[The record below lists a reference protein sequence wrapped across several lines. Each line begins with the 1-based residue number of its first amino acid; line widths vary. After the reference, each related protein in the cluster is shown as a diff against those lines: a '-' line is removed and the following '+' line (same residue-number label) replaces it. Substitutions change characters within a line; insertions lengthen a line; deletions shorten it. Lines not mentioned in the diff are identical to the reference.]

1 MARTNSL
8 ADFLADIAAAIKE
21 KKSDS
26 TSISASDFDTEILA
40 LPSVDTSDANATAS
54 DIKQYKLAYVNGQKV
69 VGTVPD
75 KSNQTMSASGVRVQ
89 GNSVI
94 SSYNFISN
102 GLYVAP
108 NNNFAISAGA
118 TTVANAAGLTADKLI
133 QGVTVLG
140 VTGTHNPYQMRVYTS
155 VTTMNNDLAN
165 IPEGD
170 VVKVIEGNVTTLY
183 VKETTMKQLI
193 KAEDTISQ
201 EEYEELNDVADNILG
216 E

>member
-1 MARTNSL
+1 M
-8 ADFLADIAAAIKE
+8 
-21 KKSDS
+21 
-26 TSISASDFDTEILA
+26 
-40 LPSVDTSDANATAS
+40 
-54 DIKQYKLAYVNGQKV
+54 
-69 VGTVPD
+69 
-75 KSNQTMSASGVRVQ
+75 
-89 GNSVI
+89 
-94 SSYNFISN
+94 
-102 GLYVAP
+102 YVAP
-108 NNNFAISAGA
+108 NNNLSISVGV
-118 TTVANAAGLTADKLI
+118 TSVANAAGLTADKLI

-155 VTTMNNDLAN
+155 VTTMNEDLAN

-170 VVKVIEGNVTTLY
+170 VVKVVEGNVTTFY